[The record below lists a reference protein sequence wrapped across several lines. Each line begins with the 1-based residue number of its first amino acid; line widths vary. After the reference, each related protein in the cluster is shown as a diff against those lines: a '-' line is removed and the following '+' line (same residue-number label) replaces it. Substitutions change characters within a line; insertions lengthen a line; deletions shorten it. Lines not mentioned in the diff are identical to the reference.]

1 MISVLMR
8 IESVELIRDADLKD
22 ETVEVAVKFSCETP
36 LNEIDTCYMF
46 TLYFG
51 EVYYEVSDEDYFI
64 RKGSLSEMG
73 GNMRLVGSEKSLCL
87 KSGDSVVI
95 PITSDF
101 QDEIKKGLYDP
112 DVETS
117 VDKLVKR
124 EFGKFSIRTEFLF
137 INSGACLR
145 FCVQT

>member
-1 MISVLMR
+1 MISVLMN
-8 IESVELIRDADLKD
+8 VEFVKHIRDIDLKD

-36 LNEIDTCYMF
+36 LNEMDTCDMF

-73 GNMRLVGSEKSLCL
+73 GNMRLVGSEKSLYL

-95 PITSDF
+95 PITSDV
-101 QDEIKKGLYDP
+101 QNEIESGIYNP
-112 DVETS
+112 DIEASVEKS
-117 VDKLVKR
+117 VKR
-124 EFGKFSIRTEFLF
+124 VFGEFFDLNGDFVYK
-137 INSGACLR
+137 
-145 FCVQT
+145 